1 MATETPRFLRVVGL
15 IGLTAIALNGVV
27 GAGIFVLPANV
38 YKLVGEASPAAYI
51 LAAVLIALVVACFA
65 EAGSRFD
72 ETGGPYLYARA
83 AYGEFPGFL
92 VGWMFFLARLA
103 GTAAII
109 NAFTTYL
116 GYIDPSLGTGV
127 GKLVAVTVAVAGLAV
142 LNVFSV
148 RTAASAVNVL
158 TVGKMVPLL
167 IFIGV
172 GLFFVDPG
180 RISFL
185 ALPEDDG
192 SLRQAALLLVF
203 AYGGSEN
210 ANVPTEEARNPRRH
224 LPFAL
229 LATIGATAVL
239 YVLIQ
244 VVAQGTLP
252 GLASSTTPLASAARE
267 VMGPPGGWLL
277 TGAAIV
283 STLGTASALILVGP
297 RILYAFAHHGQLP
310 AALAKIHP
318 DYRSPYIAVVVFAV
332 LAWGVAMSGKFAE
345 LAMLS
350 AVARVLFS
358 ASTCLAVLLLRYRR
372 RHRHLVAGFTL
383 PGGPLIPLLAVG
395 ISVWL
400 LIGLTDKQWIAG
412 AIGLASGLV
421 VYAGQ
426 RWVWG
431 ARGID

>member
-1 MATETPRFLRVVGL
+1 VAPETPRFLRVVGL
-15 IGLTAIALNGVV
+15 VGLTAIALNGVV

-38 YKLVGEASPAAYI
+38 YKLVGEASPAAYV
-51 LAAVLIALVVACFA
+51 LAAVLMALVVACFA
-65 EAGSRFD
+65 EAGSRSE

-116 GYIDPSLGTGV
+116 GYIDPSLATGV
-127 GKLVAVTVAVAGLAV
+127 GKLVAVTAMVGALAV

-158 TVGKMVPLL
+158 MIGKLVPLL
-167 IFIGV
+167 IFVGV
-172 GLFFVDPG
+172 GLFFVDPS

-185 ALPEDDG
+185 ALPEEEG

-203 AYGGSEN
+203 AYGGFEN
-210 ANVPTEEARNPRRH
+210 ANVPTEEAHNPRRH

-229 LATIGATAVL
+229 LATIAATAVL

-252 GLASSTTPLASAARE
+252 GLASSATPLASAARE

-297 RILYAFAHHGQLP
+297 RILYAFARHGQLP

-318 DYRSPYIAVVVFAV
+318 VYRSPHVAVVVFAV
-332 LAWGVAMSGKFAE
+332 LAWGVALSGKFAE
-345 LAMLS
+345 LATLS

-358 ASTCLAVLLLRYRR
+358 ASTCLAVPVLRYRQ
-372 RHRHLVAGFTL
+372 RHLVASFML
-383 PGGPLIPLLAVG
+383 PGGPLIPLLAVSL
-395 ISVWL
+395 SVWL
-400 LIGLTDKQWIAG
+400 LLGLTDKQMIAG
-412 AIGLASGLV
+412 AIGLVSGLA
-421 VYAGQ
+421 VYVGQ

-431 ARGID
+431 RR